1 MGKLF
6 MIDDDAI
13 FKKLASV
20 ILKREFPDCEIE
32 CLQNGLEAI
41 NRFKKM
47 KEEGEEFPQFV
58 FLDIN
63 MPVMNGWE
71 FLDELKSYP
80 EIIEKRMCI
89 HMLSSSIA
97 AEDLNKAK
105 EYSYVHGYI
114 TKPLMREDISNLRA
128 TG

>member
-1 MGKLF
+1 
-6 MIDDDAI
+6 MIKVLIVDDEPKAI
-13 FKKLASV
+13 ELINSYLSHFSDFELIKTF
-20 ILKREFPDCEIE
+20 R
-32 CLQNGLEAI
+32 NGLKAL
-41 NRFKKM
+41 
-47 KEEGEEFPQFV
+47 EFVNTEQIDVV

-71 FLDELKSYP
+71 FLEELKSYP
-80 EIIEKRMCI
+80 EIIDKRMCI

-105 EYSYVHGYI
+105 EYSFVQGYI
-114 TKPLMREDISNLRA
+114 TKPLMREDLTKLRA